1 MKRGDNML
9 IQFGT
14 ANYMSF
20 KNETVLS
27 ACASADKSH
36 QERLIKTGK
45 DYILPSVVIYGAN
58 AAGKSNL
65 FKAIKTA
72 VSYVRDSD
80 RISNTAIPFLFD
92 ETSIDKES
100 KFDFSF
106 IYNNK
111 EYDYGFSILKD
122 RIIDEY
128 LYVYNSQKPTLIFE
142 RSNTVEYK
150 FSTANK
156 KELSQYI
163 DKTDENRLFLSCS
176 AFWNCKQTKDAYMW
190 FKNGIS
196 IYDSQNLDEAFVQEF
211 VKDYSKEMKSF
222 VLDFVNH
229 ADLNIDDF
237 MFRSKKL
244 ESISQ
249 RMDDYINRTSSE
261 WNLDIIHK
269 VKNGEEEKLISLPYS
284 MESAGTRKVL
294 SYGPIIRNVFKNG
307 SVLIIDEIDSSLHPS
322 LVRYL
327 IDLFND
333 SSFNTNGAQLI
344 FNTHDVSLL
353 DQDIFRRDQV
363 YFVEKDNSTG
373 ISDLYSLSEF
383 SPRKSEDIRKG
394 YLTGRYGA
402 IPIVVS
408 GGIGWED

>member
-1 MKRGDNML
+1 
-9 IQFGT
+9 
-14 ANYMSF
+14 
-20 KNETVLS
+20 
-27 ACASADKSH
+27 
-36 QERLIKTGK
+36 
-45 DYILPSVVIYGAN
+45 
-58 AAGKSNL
+58 
-65 FKAIKTA
+65 
-72 VSYVRDSD
+72 
-80 RISNTAIPFLFD
+80 
-92 ETSIDKES
+92 
-100 KFDFSF
+100 
-106 IYNNK
+106 
-111 EYDYGFSILKD
+111 
-122 RIIDEY
+122 
-128 LYVYNSQKPTLIFE
+128 
-142 RSNTVEYK
+142 
-150 FSTANK
+150 
-156 KELSQYI
+156 
-163 DKTDENRLFLSCS
+163 
-176 AFWNCKQTKDAYMW
+176 
-190 FKNGIS
+190 
-196 IYDSQNLDEAFVQEF
+196 
-211 VKDYSKEMKSF
+211 
-222 VLDFVNH
+222 
-229 ADLNIDDF
+229 
-237 MFRSKKL
+237 
-244 ESISQ
+244 
-249 RMDDYINRTSSE
+249 MDDYINRTSSE

-363 YFVEKDNSTG
+363 YFVEKDNRTG